1 MLQAAFCLTVQ
12 LKYAFMKVQVQH
24 FRKQLQ
30 LLASFCL
37 VLLMTLQGF
46 ARNSGVEVTGTVMS
60 DKGDLLAG
68 VTVEARRI
76 GSNEKFTTLTNEKG
90 IFVFKNLIPGN
101 KYDFSFSFVGY
112 EGNNF
117 KAYTVKEIR

>member
-1 MLQAAFCLTVQ
+1 
-12 LKYAFMKVQVQH
+12 
-24 FRKQLQ
+24 
-30 LLASFCL
+30 
-37 VLLMTLQGF
+37 
-46 ARNSGVEVTGTVMS
+46 MS

-68 VTVEARRI
+68 VTVKARCI

-117 KAYTVKEIR
+117 KAYTVKKSGEKNSLLIRLTQKTTSRMK